1 MSPRDLFWF
10 LAGVLV
16 AVAIMVTVRAWLRER
31 PALDATSVDA
41 ANKRAAIPAFAV
53 PLAAALALVGVA
65 LGIYFLLGSP
75 DSIASANAAV
85 AAQPPRD
92 MQQASHDTQMNQQQ
106 SPTAGSL
113 DDVTNKLAARLA
125 AQGGSDN
132 DWKLLAESYE
142 YMGRTAEANA
152 ARAHVASAAI
162 PGATGTVGAMGDSTA
177 GQPTT
182 GGLPTGEQIADI
194 ANALDTPHAR
204 PTADAGA
211 TPPAPA
217 TNSNRPGANGP
228 QGAKATAGAGTSQT
242 PSAAKSALGRDT
254 GTTGNAEISGTV
266 NITSQLAS
274 QTKAGA
280 TLFIYAK
287 QPNAPGPPLAV
298 LRVRAEHWP
307 VSFTLNDGNAM
318 VPGRN
323 LSNANTVQIEARIS
337 KNGDAL
343 PQSGDLV
350 GSVTSVNPR
359 DGHPVKISIDR
370 EIG

>member
-1 MSPRDLFWF
+1 MSPRDSFWF

-31 PALDATSVDA
+31 PALGEATAGSGA
-41 ANKRAAIPAFAV
+41 KRPPIPSFAV
-53 PLAAALALVGVA
+53 PVAAGLALVGVA

-75 DSIASANAAV
+75 DSIASSQATTAA
-85 AAQPPRD
+85 AEP
-92 MQQASHDTQMNQQQ
+92 SHDTQMGQQP

-113 DDVTNKLAARLA
+113 GDVTNKLATRLA
-125 AQGGSDN
+125 TQGGSDK
-132 DWKLLAESYE
+132 DWELLAESYE
-142 YMGRTAEANA
+142 YMGKAAEAKA
-152 ARAHVASAAI
+152 ARAHVASATPMA
-162 PGATGTVGAMGDSTA
+162 ASSTA
-177 GQPTT
+177 EGPTQVS
-182 GGLPTGEQIADI
+182 GDQIADM
-194 ANALDTPHAR
+194 
-204 PTADAGA
+204 ADAFDKPRIM
-211 TPPAPA
+211 TV
-217 TNSNRPGANGP
+217 ANT
-228 QGAKATAGAGTSQT
+228 TAGHADAVPVTTTGNAPTNI
-242 PSAAKSALGRDT
+242 AA
-254 GTTGNAEISGTV
+254 GNAEISGTV
-266 NITSQLAS
+266 EITSKLARQAKS
-274 QTKAGA
+274 GA

-298 LRVRAEHWP
+298 LRVRADHWP
-307 VSFTLNDGNAM
+307 VTFTLNDGNAM

-343 PQSGDLV
+343 PASGDLV

>member
-1 MSPRDLFWF
+1 MSPRDSFWF

-31 PALDATSVDA
+31 PALGEAPAEGGT
-41 ANKRAAIPAFAV
+41 KRPPIPSFAV
-53 PLAAALALVGVA
+53 PVAAGLALVGVA

-75 DSIASANAAV
+75 DSIASAHASAAP
-85 AAQPPRD
+85 QP
-92 MQQASHDTQMNQQQ
+92 SHDTQMGQQP

-132 DWKLLAESYE
+132 DWQLLAESYD
-142 YMGRTAEANA
+142 YLGRAAEAKA
-152 ARAHVASAAI
+152 ARAHVASSAPMAA
-162 PGATGTVGAMGDSTA
+162 ASGDSTT
-177 GQPTT
+177 GQAS
-182 GGLPTGEQIADI
+182 GDQIADM
-194 ANALDTPHAR
+194 
-204 PTADAGA
+204 ADAFDKSHVM
-211 TPPAPA
+211 TV
-217 TNSNRPGANGP
+217 ANN
-228 QGAKATAGAGTSQT
+228 T
-242 PSAAKSALGRDT
+242 PSA
-254 GTTGNAEISGTV
+254 TGNAEISGTV
-266 NITSQLAS
+266 EITSKLAAQAKS
-274 QTKAGA
+274 GA

-307 VSFTLNDGNAM
+307 VSFTLNDANAM

-323 LSNANTVQIEARIS
+323 LSNANNVQIEARIS

-359 DGHPVKISIDR
+359 AGHPVKISIDR

>member
-1 MSPRDLFWF
+1 MSPRDSFWF
-10 LAGVLV
+10 LAGALV

-31 PALDATSVDA
+31 PALAE
-41 ANKRAAIPAFAV
+41 RAAGRPLIPSFAV
-53 PLAAALALVGVA
+53 PIAAALALIGVA

-75 DSIASANAAV
+75 DSIASPQRSASAEP
-85 AAQPPRD
+85 AQ
-92 MQQASHDTQMNQQQ
+92 QGQMGQ
-106 SPTAGSL
+106 SSTTAGSL

-125 AQGGSDN
+125 TKGGSDN

-142 YMGRTAEANA
+142 YMGRTAEAKA
-152 ARAHVASAAI
+152 AKAHIASATPVA
-162 PGATGTVGAMGDSTA
+162 AGDSTA
-177 GQPTT
+177 DVPAAVTADQM
-182 GGLPTGEQIADI
+182 ADI
-194 ANALDTPHAR
+194 A
-204 PTADAGA
+204 DAFDKPSPATSAAGSDSTLAASAPGA
-211 TPPAPA
+211 T
-217 TNSNRPGANGP
+217 T
-228 QGAKATAGAGTSQT
+228 TA
-242 PSAAKSALGRDT
+242 AA
-254 GTTGNAEISGTV
+254 GNAEISGTV
-266 NITSQLAS
+266 EITSKLAH
-274 QTKAGA
+274 QAATGA

-287 QPNAPGPPLAV
+287 QPNTPGPPLAV

-307 VSFTLNDGNAM
+307 VTFTLNDGNAM

-323 LSNANTVQIEARIS
+323 LSNADNVQIEARIS